1 MLRNYTSASALNS
14 LVLPEEVAET
24 VYYLG
29 AVASKTTGEVHLVDG
44 GRRAGR

>member
-1 MLRNYTSASALNS
+1 VSPAD
-14 LVLPEEVAET
+14 VAET

-44 GRRAGR
+44 GRRIGR